1 MNPTIP
7 SQETIDS
14 MLAIQRKALLQQ
26 FAQYNCDPLSF
37 AVWLDLYI
45 RTIPGASVA
54 SIAKQLQA
62 DRSTIARWRT
72 GDRIPNKL
80 TVRYVVSILTL

>member
-1 MNPTIP
+1 
-7 SQETIDS
+7 

-54 SIAKQLQA
+54 SIAKQLFV
-62 DRSTIARWRT
+62 DRSTVHKWRT

-80 TVRYVVSILTL
+80 TVRYVVSILT

>member
-62 DRSTIARWRT
+62 DRSTVNRWRT
-72 GDRIPNKL
+72 GDRVPNKL
-80 TVRYVVSILTL
+80 TVRYVVSILT